1 MCLIGEAFGEQGL
14 IVNGA
19 VVNIRL
25 VEYLYFSSSYPNG
38 YLPGRPKGQK
48 AIFIFLGCAQL
59 RVSCRLS
66 CFVCHL

>member
-25 VEYLYFSSSYPNG
+25 VTLPIAKILSVKNARAWVSMLSYLKN
-38 YLPGRPKGQK
+38 K
-48 AIFIFLGCAQL
+48 
-59 RVSCRLS
+59 
-66 CFVCHL
+66 

>member
-25 VEYLYFSSSYPNG
+25 VEYLYF
-38 YLPGRPKGQK
+38 YLHILTDTYQIAKCAKKQYFWLCAATG
-48 AIFIFLGCAQL
+48 IF
-59 RVSCRLS
+59 S
-66 CFVCHL
+66 FVLFICHL

>member
-25 VEYLYFSSSYPNG
+25 VDRDFTGLNPI
-38 YLPGRPKGQK
+38 PTKGRISPYK
-48 AIFIFLGCAQL
+48 IDYI
-59 RVSCRLS
+59 
-66 CFVCHL
+66 

>member
-25 VEYLYFSSSYPNG
+25 VT
-38 YLPGRPKGQK
+38 LPLAMIQG
-48 AIFIFLGCAQL
+48 
-59 RVSCRLS
+59 VS
-66 CFVCHL
+66 